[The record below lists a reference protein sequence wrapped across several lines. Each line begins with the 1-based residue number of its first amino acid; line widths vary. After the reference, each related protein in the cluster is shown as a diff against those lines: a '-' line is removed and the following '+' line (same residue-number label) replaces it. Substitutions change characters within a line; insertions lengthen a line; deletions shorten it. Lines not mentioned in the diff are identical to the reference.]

1 MLLLLAGYWLLYAV
15 YLRCK
20 CVCVCLCESIYLCK
34 ADSLF
39 SRSAGKPEL
48 YQNEMLLVLL
58 AYQTNF
64 DCCSSTPT
72 ITTHLNILSILLG
85 RLICR
90 TLSDTRTRCPYNTQ
104 CCIARHTLNHRVCGI
119 FHTDGGIF
127 FLLFIF
133 SLSFFSLHG
142 RSCFYY
148 CCWCQCYWCK

>member
-1 MLLLLAGYWLLYAV
+1 MHV
-15 YLRCK
+15 
-20 CVCVCLCESIYLCK
+20 
-34 ADSLF
+34 SLF

-127 FLLFIF
+127 FCFSFFLYRFFLCTVVCAFTTAADVNAIDVSNTTCIHIYLYITCVLLFIWQI
-133 SLSFFSLHG
+133 LSN
-142 RSCFYY
+142 
-148 CCWCQCYWCK
+148 W